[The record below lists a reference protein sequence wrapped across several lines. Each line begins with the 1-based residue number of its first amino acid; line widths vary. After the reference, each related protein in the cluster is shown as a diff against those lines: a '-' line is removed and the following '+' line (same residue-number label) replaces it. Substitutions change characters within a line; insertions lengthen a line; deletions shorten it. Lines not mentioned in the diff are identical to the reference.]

1 MKHLK
6 KFNEDSGNIGA
17 IGNDVVEDIKDIFVE
32 LKDDGYDIRH
42 RYFSDRNTN
51 GLPPY
56 DVYQYKIIVNIFK
69 DHNAAAKGSSLR
81 IDDIYD
87 YIERT
92 YEYLGKD
99 YIMYVHMW
107 KRQSSWGSTIKD
119 FRIGDRW
126 NFNHNWEWP
135 KLKEIYLK
143 GGDTSASTFTHF
155 EKKFLSRVGLLG
167 KHLQGDFS
175 SVTINII
182 QRQKYH
188 I

>member
-99 YIMYVHMW
+99 YIMYVHM
-107 KRQSSWGSTIKD
+107 SSTIKD

-143 GGDTSASTFTHF
+143 GGDTSASTFTPALF
-155 EKKFLSRVGLLG
+155 
-167 KHLQGDFS
+167 KHLQCDFS

>member
-99 YIMYVHMW
+99 YIMYVHM
-107 KRQSSWGSTIKD
+107 SSTIKD

-143 GGDTSASTFTHF
+143 GGDTSASTFTPA
-155 EKKFLSRVGLLG
+155 LG